1 MAQFLRALQRKF
13 GISAPRV
20 AVRAHVP
27 WYWRWLGYV
36 ALGAAVVGIGWTTY
50 DYGME
55 LAGFRQSEAAR
66 AHAKLKEGI
75 RQRETENAVLRSQVT
90 AAERQMQI
98 EHAAFGDVSKQ
109 VKSLT
114 EENAA
119 LREDLAFFQSLMTVG
134 GGTEGALSV
143 NRFRVQPEALPGE
156 YRYRL
161 LLVQTGQRVKEFQGK
176 LQFVLNLQQG
186 DRKFVLT
193 LPAEGEKD
201 AKEYQ
206 VNFKFFQRVE
216 GTFKVAPEAVV
227 KSLQI
232 RVFENGSI
240 APKLL
245 QTVSVS

>member
-1 MAQFLRALQRKF
+1 MAQFIRTLQRKF

-20 AVRAHVP
+20 AVRTHIA

-36 ALGAAVVGIGWTTY
+36 ALGAFVVGVGWTTY

-66 AHAKLKEGI
+66 ALARLNEEI
-75 RQRETENAVLRSQVT
+75 RQREARIMELRSQVA

-98 EHAAFGDVSKQ
+98 ERATYGDLAKQ
-109 VKSLT
+109 VKSLA
-114 EENAA
+114 EENAV
-119 LREDLAFFQSLMTVG
+119 LREDLGFFQSLMAAG
-134 GGTEGALSV
+134 GKEGALSI

-161 LLVQTGQRVKEFQGK
+161 MLVQNGQRVKEFQGT
-176 LQFVLNLQQG
+176 LQFVLNLEQG
-186 DRKFVLT
+186 DRKFALT
-193 LPAEGEKD
+193 LPQEGE
-201 AKEYQ
+201 ANTKEYQ
-206 VNFKFFQRVE
+206 VSFKFFQRVE
-216 GTFKVAPEAVV
+216 GTFKVAPGAVV

-240 APKLL
+240 APKLS
-245 QTVSVS
+245 QSVSVS